1 MEQSQFIQKLLADER
16 LLFAVIEQLFDIV
29 FFMKVEEGPRFRYVY
44 VSPKALHLASLTK
57 EDMGKCIDDI
67 YPKKVADH
75 LNVQYRKAVETKTI
89 VTYRDQMNIAGE
101 YRIGESTLIPIFD
114 QQGIALYVL
123 SFTRDITEMMKREEQ
138 FTEIHQLFHLLFAYS
153 HDALV
158 MFDLTG
164 QILQVNKELERLL
177 GWEEEKIRSQ
187 NILRIFP
194 EYRSKFEQSLLQL
207 SQGESLTSVRMSLT
221 HQTGAKVYVSAN
233 VMPVFDQNGRVV
245 AGLAMLRDFT
255 DLVTVKERLRQS
267 EELYRK
273 VVEFLPDMVVIQ
285 VDGAITYINSA
296 GLHMVKAKQ
305 QKEIEGKPL
314 SAFLQPIDEQE
325 WMLTALDGEQKEVNV
340 REMAIPYGAHEAK
353 FLVIRDVSEQK
364 SIEKEIEYMAQYD
377 VLTGLFNRQY
387 LREKLNDLM
396 LKHTGLAVL
405 LIDIHRFKFINDFLG
420 HTNGDELLRQV
431 AKRLKRVQSERTL
444 LARVSD
450 DEFVVA
456 YIYEHEHELKTLV
469 KKLDRLLQEPYF
481 IAGEKLNITTNIGV
495 SYACDANLSVETLLS
510 NADKA
515 VYYSKMN
522 GTSRVVE
529 YEAHMHDIF
538 AKKIRLENDLQV
550 ALEKGELSLY
560 YQPKVNIRL
569 GTISVEAL
577 VRWNHP
583 QLGMV
588 SPAEFIPIA
597 EETNMIHEI
606 GKWVLQQACRDL
618 KKLQQLGF
626 YDLKMA
632 VNLSARQFLDK
643 QLEIVVSDIFA
654 SEKTSPS
661 FFVFEITETA
671 IVKEPAE
678 VVRILQKLKQRGIM
692 IAIDDFGVSYS
703 SLNYL
708 NRFPIDAV
716 KIDRSFVR
724 HISDNKKSEEIVRAI
739 ISLAHQLN
747 LFVTAEGVETEE
759 QVRFLLEKGC
769 EEMQGY
775 YFSRPVPLEQLP
787 SVLDDL
793 QSLIARW
800 NEGKV

>member
-1 MEQSQFIQKLLADER
+1 MRRNQFVQKLLADEQ
-16 LLFAVIEQLFDIV
+16 LLFTVMEQLFDIV
-29 FFMKVEEGPRFRYVY
+29 FFMKVEEGPRFRYVH
-44 VSPKALHLASLTK
+44 VSPKALHLASLTE

-67 YPKKVADH
+67 YPKMVADH
-75 LNVQYRKAVETKTI
+75 LNMYYRKAIETKSI
-89 VTYRDQMNIAGE
+89 VTYRDQMNIADE
-101 YRIGESTLIPIFD
+101 YRIGESTLLPIFD
-114 QQGIALYVL
+114 KHGNVLYVL
-123 SFTRDITEMMKREEQ
+123 SFTRDITELIRREEQ
-138 FTEIHQLFHLLFAYS
+138 FTEIHQLFQLLFTHS

-164 QILQVNKELERLL
+164 QILRINQELERLL
-177 GWEEEKIRSQ
+177 GWKEEEVRSQ
-187 NILRIFP
+187 NILRVFP
-194 EYRSKFEQSLLQL
+194 EYRSKFEQSLLKL

-221 HQTGAKVYVSAN
+221 HQTGEKVYVSAN
-233 VMPVFDQNGRVV
+233 VMPVFDQNGCVV

-255 DLVTVKERLRQS
+255 DLVKVKEQLRQS

-285 VDGAITYINSA
+285 VNGVITYMNSA
-296 GLHMVKAKQ
+296 GLRMVKAKQ
-305 QKEIEGKPL
+305 QKEIEGKSI
-314 SAFLQPIDEQE
+314 SAFLQQKNQE
-325 WMLTALDGEQKEVNV
+325 EWLLTALDGEEKEVNV
-340 REMAIPYGAHEAK
+340 RGMSIPYGTHEAT
-353 FLVIRDVSEQK
+353 FLIVRDVSEQK
-364 SIEKEIEYMAQYD
+364 IIEKEIEYMAQYD
-377 VLTGLFNRQY
+377 VVTGLFNRQC
-387 LREKLNDLM
+387 LREKLNDLL
-396 LKHTGLAVL
+396 LKHTGLAVM

-431 AKRLKRVQSERTL
+431 AKRLKVVQSEQTL

-456 YIYEHEHELKTLV
+456 YIYEHEQELKTLLE
-469 KKLDRLLQEPYF
+469 KLDRLLQEPYF
-481 IAGEKLNITTNIGV
+481 IAGEKLNITTNIGI
-495 SYACDANLSVETLLS
+495 SYAYDANLSVETLLS

-522 GTSRVVE
+522 GTSRIAE
-529 YEAHMHDIF
+529 YEAHMQDIF
-538 AKKIRLENDLQV
+538 VKKIRLENDLQI
-550 ALEKGELSLY
+550 ALEKEELSLH
-560 YQPKVNIRL
+560 YQPKVNMSL
-569 GTISVEAL
+569 GTISLEAL

-583 QLGMV
+583 QLGMI

-597 EETNMIHEI
+597 EETNMIHDI
-606 GKWVLQQACRDL
+606 GRWVLRQACRDL
-618 KKLQQLGF
+618 KKLQQAGF
-626 YDLKMA
+626 YDIKMA

-643 QLEIVVSDIFA
+643 QLENIVSHIFA
-654 SEKTSPS
+654 TEKTSPS

-671 IVKEPAE
+671 IMKEPAE
-678 VVRILQKLKQRGIM
+678 VVPILQKLKQRGIT

-716 KIDRSFVR
+716 KIDRSFIR
-724 HISDNKKSEEIVRAI
+724 NISDNQKGEEIVRAI
-739 ISLAHQLN
+739 ISLAHQLH

-775 YFSRPVPLEQLP
+775 YFSRPVPFEQLP
-787 SVLDDL
+787 AVLEHV

-800 NEGKV
+800 SK

>member
-1 MEQSQFIQKLLADER
+1 MEQNQFVQKLLADEQ
-16 LLFAVIEQLFDIV
+16 LLFTVMEQLFDII
-29 FFMKVEEGPRFRYVY
+29 FFMKVEAESRFRYVH
-44 VSPKALHLASLTK
+44 VSPKALDLAGLTE
-57 EDMGKCIDDI
+57 EDIGKCIDDI
-67 YPKKVADH
+67 YPKMIADH
-75 LNVQYRKAVETKTI
+75 LNSQYRKVVETKSI

-101 YRIGESTLIPIFD
+101 YRVGESTLLPIFD
-114 QQGIALYVL
+114 RQGEVLYVL
-123 SFTRDITEMMKREEQ
+123 SFTRDITETVKREEQ
-138 FTEIHQLFHLLFAYS
+138 FTEIHQLFHLLFAHS

-164 QILQVNKELERLL
+164 RILQVNKEIERLL
-177 GWEEEKIRSQ
+177 GWEKEKICSQ
-187 NILRIFP
+187 NIFRIFP
-194 EYRSKFEQSLLQL
+194 EYRSKFEQSLMQL
-207 SQGESLTSVRMSLT
+207 SKGESLTSVWMSLP

-273 VVEFLPDMVVIQ
+273 VVEFLPDMIVIQ
-285 VDGAITYINSA
+285 VDGDITYINSA
-296 GLHMVKAKQ
+296 GLRMIKAKQ
-305 QKEIEGKPL
+305 LYEVEGKPL
-314 SAFLQPIDEQE
+314 HFFLQQIDHQE
-325 WMLTALDGEQKEVNV
+325 WVLTALDGSRKEVNV
-340 REMAIPYGAHEAK
+340 REMTIPYYTHEAK

-364 SIEKEIEYMAQYD
+364 SIEKEMEYMAQYD
-377 VLTGLFNRQY
+377 VLTGLYNRQY
-387 LREKLNDLM
+387 LREKLNEL
-396 LKHTGLAVL
+396 LLNYTGLAVL

-420 HTNGDELLRQV
+420 HANGDELLRQV
-431 AKRLKRVQSERTL
+431 ARRLKGIESERTM

-456 YIYEHEHELKTLV
+456 CIYEQEQELKTLLE
-469 KKLDRLLQEPYF
+469 KLDRLLQEPYF
-481 IAGEKLNITTNIGV
+481 IAGEKLNITTNIGI

-522 GTSRVVE
+522 GTNRIVE
-529 YEAHMHDIF
+529 YEAHMQDIF
-538 AKKIRLENDLQV
+538 VKKIRLENDLQI
-550 ALEKGELSLY
+550 AIEKEELSLH
-560 YQPKVNIRL
+560 YQPKVNISL
-569 GTISVEAL
+569 GTISLEAL

-583 QLGMV
+583 QFGMI

-597 EETNMIHEI
+597 EETNMIHDI
-606 GKWVLQQACRDL
+606 GRWVLRQACRDL
-618 KKLQQLGF
+618 KKLQQAGF
-626 YDLKMA
+626 YDIKMA

-643 QLEIVVSDIFA
+643 QLESVVSNIFTK
-654 SEKTSPS
+654 EQTSPS

-671 IVKEPAE
+671 IMKEPAE
-678 VVRILQKLKQRGIM
+678 VVPVLQKLKQRGIT

-716 KIDRSFVR
+716 KIDRSFIR
-724 HISDNKKSEEIVRAI
+724 NISDNQKGEEIVRAI
-739 ISLAHQLN
+739 ISLAHQLH

-787 SVLDDL
+787 SVLENV
-793 QSLIARW
+793 QSLIGRW
-800 NEGKV
+800 RNK